1 MPCIADE
8 SSECEQIY
16 GKVRQK
22 PRAIK
27 TKLYPFG
34 VQVAAEKEQNAGE
47 ATCWPDVKSQT
58 PNRKIRP

>member
-1 MPCIADE
+1 MNPPNVNRYTE
-8 SSECEQIY
+8 
-16 GKVRQK
+16 KVRQK

-58 PNRKIRP
+58 PNRKIRS